1 MVGWT
6 YARAYESSQ
15 KYKEGKF
22 IIEKINLY
30 MEESHYDVNHPAGER
45 GDRWRQRSMSW
56 GSDRSMPSSPGVSSD
71 RSLIYEYKPGATT
84 GAAYEYSPHTPRSKS
99 KFVLERTL
107 SAPPPQAAAGPLTGS
122 NSHRRPPSPPI
133 FEHTEI

>member
-56 GSDRSMPSSPGVSSD
+56 GSDRPMPSSPGLGSD
-71 RSLIYEYKPGATT
+71 QNIVYEYKPGATS
-84 GAAYEYSPHTPRSKS
+84 GADYEYSPHTPRSKS
-99 KFVLERTL
+99 KFVLKETL
-107 SAPPPQAAAGPLTGS
+107 SAPLAEASSRVESLPSST
-122 NSHRRPPSPPI
+122 SHRRPPSPPT
-133 FEHTEI
+133 F